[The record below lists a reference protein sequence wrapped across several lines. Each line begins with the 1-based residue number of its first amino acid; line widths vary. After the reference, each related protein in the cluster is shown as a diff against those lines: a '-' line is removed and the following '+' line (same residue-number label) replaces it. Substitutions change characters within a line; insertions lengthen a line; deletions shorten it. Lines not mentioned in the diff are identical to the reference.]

1 MNDLTT
7 MLASAI
13 ALAVRLAPT
22 FANEDGELIFND
34 LLATF
39 PALTEDQA
47 DLIVTRACINAK
59 AGSQA
64 VGWALFSER
73 LLSTLM
79 GWDDDAP
86 LVSVG
91 FASSVA
97 RAELSEGEAMAGLL

>member
-1 MNDLTT
+1 
-7 MLASAI
+7 MLSLAI
-13 ALAVRLAPT
+13 LAATRMAPR
-22 FANEDGELIFND
+22 FANEDGELMFD
-34 LLATF
+34 FLVGEF
-39 PALTEDQA
+39 PALTEDQL

-97 RAELSEGEAMAGLL
+97 RAELSEGEDMAGLL

>member
-39 PALTEDQA
+39 PLTEDQA

-97 RAELSEGEAMAGLL
+97 RAELSEGEDMAGLL